1 MTGSAESQSLV
12 VVGGW
17 GVDAAMLRGV
27 VAEWRGRV
35 HFVSLG
41 DSLLASNR
49 TVSEVAQDLIR
60 QYPEPAVWL
69 GWSQGAQ
76 VVMAAAGVS
85 GKSVEKVVT
94 LAGFPRFVAGDGWSP
109 GMAPETLEAFRAGLA
124 ADPNRAW
131 RRFQQLLIHGCPKN
145 EAGQARREL
154 SQWIASGPVAT
165 GEKLERGLDWL
176 AQEDQRSL
184 WRHLKLPAMHL
195 LAGADALVRPWI
207 PDLSVSESTTVQ
219 VVADMTHWPMGSRAR
234 ECGRALN
241 EFALAG
247 ETV

>member
-1 MTGSAESQSLV
+1 MTGNAESQSLV

-17 GVDAAMLRGV
+17 GVDAAMLREV
-27 VAEWRGRV
+27 VAEWPGRV

-41 DSLLASNR
+41 DSLLVSNR
-49 TVSEVAQDLIR
+49 TVSEVAQTLIR

-85 GKSVEKVVT
+85 GTSVKKVVT

-109 GMAPETLEAFRAGLA
+109 GMALETLESFRTGLA

-131 RRFQQLLIHGCPKN
+131 RRFQQLLIHGCPQN

-154 SQWIASGPVAT
+154 SQWIASGPVST

-184 WRHLKLPAMHL
+184 WRHLKLPTLHL
-195 LAGADALVRPWI
+195 MAGADALVRPWI

-247 ETV
+247 EAV